1 MRISRYL
8 GLGTLF
14 SLILALSARADD
26 LLPPSK
32 PIEEAIDY
40 YIDAGLK
47 QAGVRA
53 APAADDANLLRRL
66 TLDLVG
72 RISTVAETKAFVS
85 AAEPAKRVQLVDRL
99 MASPGFVR
107 HQATEFDTLLMNGKG
122 SLRDYLTR
130 AFTEKRG
137 WDGMFRD
144 LLLASDGD
152 PKQQNAS
159 QFLKQRL
166 TDLDKLTNDV
176 SVAFFGV
183 NISCAKCHDHPKVPD
198 WKQDH
203 FYGMKSFFSRT
214 FDNGGFVAEREFG
227 LVKFKTVAGQERQA
241 KFMFLTGKSVD
252 MAGTKEPN
260 KDEEKKEKERFEA
273 LKKSKTPP
281 PLPKVSARAQLV
293 DLALAPGQRD
303 FFSRAIVNRVWH
315 RLVGHGLVM
324 PLDQMH
330 SENPPSH
337 PELLQWLA
345 RDLDEHHYD
354 LRRLIRGVVLSK
366 AYARSSRWP
375 GSDVPRP
382 SLLAVANVRALTPM
396 QLCTSLRIATA
407 DPATLAGDQK
417 PEELEKRLEAH
428 ENSARGL
435 AALIEQPG
443 ENFQIS
449 VSEALL
455 FSNGARMMNELL
467 VDGNDRLLGR
477 LKQIKDEKELID
489 MMVRATL
496 SRPASDEEVKSLGDY
511 LKRRADRREEA
522 CRQIAWALL
531 TGSEFRFNY

>member
-1 MRISRYL
+1 MRFSRCS
-8 GLGTLF
+8 GLAAL
-14 SLILALSARADD
+14 LPLVLAISARADD

-32 PIEEAIDY
+32 PLEEAIDY
-40 YIDAGLK
+40 YIDVNLK
-47 QAGVRA
+47 QAGIQV
-53 APAADDANLLRRL
+53 APPADDANLVRRL

-72 RISTVAETKAFVS
+72 RIPTVAETKAFV
-85 AAEPAKRVQLVDRL
+85 AARESAKRVQLVDRL

-122 SLRDYLTR
+122 SLRDYLTK

-137 WDGMFRD
+137 WDVMFRD
-144 LLLASDGD
+144 LLLASDTD
-152 PKQQNAS
+152 PKEKNAS
-159 QFLKQRL
+159 AFLKQRL

-203 FYGMKSFFSRT
+203 FYGMKSFFNRT

-227 LVKFKTVAGQERQA
+227 LVKFKTVAGHERQA
-241 KFMFLTGKSVD
+241 KFMFLNGKSVD
-252 MAGTKEPN
+252 MAGKEPN
-260 KDEEKKEKERFEA
+260 KDEERKEKDRFEA

-315 RLVGHGLVM
+315 RLLGNGLVM

-382 SLLAVANVRALTPM
+382 SLFAVANVRALTPM
-396 QLCTSLRIATA
+396 QLCTSLRVATA
-407 DPATLAGDQK
+407 DPASLAGDLK
-417 PEELEKRLEAH
+417 PDELERRLEAL
-428 ENSARGL
+428 ENNARGL

-455 FSNGARMMNELL
+455 FSNGERMMNEVLA
-467 VDGNDRLLGR
+467 DANDRLLGR
-477 LKQIKDEKELID
+477 LKQLKDEKELID
-489 MMVRATL
+489 TMVRATL
-496 SRPASDEEVKSLGDY
+496 SRPATDEEVKSLGDY
-511 LKRRADRREEA
+511 LKHRADRREEA
-522 CRQIAWALL
+522 CRQLVWALV
-531 TGSEFRFNY
+531 TGSESRFNY